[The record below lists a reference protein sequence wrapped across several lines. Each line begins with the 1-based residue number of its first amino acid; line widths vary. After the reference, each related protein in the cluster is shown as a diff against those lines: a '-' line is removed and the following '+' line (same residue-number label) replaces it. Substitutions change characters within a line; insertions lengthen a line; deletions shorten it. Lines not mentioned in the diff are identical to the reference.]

1 MSQPASDARF
11 AAGVR
16 LFNHENFFEAHDV
29 WEQVWKNV
37 EGEEKT
43 FYQGLIQ
50 AAAFASRSTRQFCGR
65 YFRLSQISSK
75 TGSGSCGLDGS
86 RAGAVALRVGAV
98 I

>member
-29 WEQVWKNV
+29 WEQVWKNA

-50 AAAFASRSTRQFCGR
+50 AAASASRSTRQFCGR
-65 YFRLSQISSK
+65 YFLRFGWESSWGGCAPSWRSNLMRY
-75 TGSGSCGLDGS
+75 GSF
-86 RAGAVALRVGAV
+86 
-98 I
+98 